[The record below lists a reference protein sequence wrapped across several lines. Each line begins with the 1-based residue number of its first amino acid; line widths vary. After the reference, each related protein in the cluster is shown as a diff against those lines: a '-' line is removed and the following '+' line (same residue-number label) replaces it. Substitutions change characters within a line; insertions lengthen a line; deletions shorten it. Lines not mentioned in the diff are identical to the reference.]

1 MNLME
6 KITIRLSPR
15 QLQVLTELKELYG
28 CSFSLLIRAILG
40 SWINT
45 NEDLL
50 EAALTKKNKQN
61 ENHTGIIE
69 LDNLQPGEDN

>member
-28 CSFSLLIRAILG
+28 CSYSLLIRAILG

-50 EAALTKKNKQN
+50 EAALDKKLKNDD
-61 ENHTGIIE
+61 HTRIPE
-69 LDNLQPGEDN
+69 LDSLKSGEDN